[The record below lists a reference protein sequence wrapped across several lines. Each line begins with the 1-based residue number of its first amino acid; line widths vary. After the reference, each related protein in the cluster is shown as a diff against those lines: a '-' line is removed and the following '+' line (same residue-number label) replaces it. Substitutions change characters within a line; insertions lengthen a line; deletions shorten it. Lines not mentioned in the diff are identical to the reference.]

1 MFVINQGYLRIIRV
15 LISLVNEDE
24 QNLIMIDI
32 VKVGC
37 LKNTLIR
44 WISST
49 LETQITN
56 NLKLGPNV
64 QQSR

>member
-37 LKNTLIR
+37 LEEWSKN
-44 WISST
+44 
-49 LETQITN
+49 Q
-56 NLKLGPNV
+56 KLV
-64 QQSR
+64 FDS